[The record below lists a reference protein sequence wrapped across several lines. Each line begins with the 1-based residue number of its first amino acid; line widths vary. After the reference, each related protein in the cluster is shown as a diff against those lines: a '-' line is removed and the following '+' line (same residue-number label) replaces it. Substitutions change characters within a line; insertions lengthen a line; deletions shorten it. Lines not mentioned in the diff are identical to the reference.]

1 MYDACYTGDMNYLD
15 SLNEQQ
21 KQAVLHIEGPL
32 LVVAGAGT
40 GKTKTLTHRII
51 HLIQGGVEPWS
62 ILAITF
68 TNKAAME
75 MRERVTHMLGSDDH
89 IPTMST
95 FHSLGVRILRQW
107 HQKLG
112 INKYFNILDSQ
123 DRMSLI
129 KQAMKY
135 HDIDTKEWEP
145 RKIAS
150 VISNAKADEKTS
162 ANYQS
167 NKNPLTQYVA
177 LIWPKYEELKK
188 AEGSLD
194 FDDLL
199 SETYFLLRDDAE
211 VQDFYQKRWN
221 YIHVDEYQDT
231 NTIQYKIVKTL
242 AEKHKNLC
250 AVGDGDQN
258 IYSWRGADM
267 KNILNF
273 EKDFP
278 GARVIVLE
286 TNYRSTQ
293 NILAAAHDIISK
305 NTERIDKR
313 LITDNQVGDKILM
326 YEGFSANQEAT
337 WVANKVK
344 KYITNGTE
352 PKDIAVLFRTNFQ
365 SRILE
370 EAFLT
375 TMIPYQVVG
384 VKFFQRKEIKDLMSY
399 LKSAFNRESLSDIKR
414 VINEPKRGLGK
425 VAIAHIFSGQS
436 NKLSAKAQSAYTSFV
451 QQLDEIY
458 EYAQINGPSET
469 VKYIIK
475 HSGIEKQLNEGN
487 DDDKERLENMKELVT
502 YAKKY
507 DESENP
513 YDMFFEEV
521 ALLSDQDSLGSN
533 TKDSNTT
540 KLMTIHASKGLEFKY
555 VFVVGMEQGLFPS
568 QRDDT
573 KNKHEDEEERRLC
586 YVAFTRAKDQLHISY
601 AKLRTIYGQQRI
613 NEPSEFMRDISESLL
628 EFDEDSFGST
638 STRDEQG
645 KKNYYNQ
652 DDDGE
657 ITETFYLDF

>member
-1 MYDACYTGDMNYLD
+1 MNYLD
-15 SLNEQQ
+15 SLNKQQ
-21 KQAVLHIEGPL
+21 KKAVLYTKGPL

-75 MRERVTHMLGSDDH
+75 MKERVIEMLGSDDH

-95 FHSLGVRILRQW
+95 FHSLGVRIIRKW

-112 INKYFNILDSQ
+112 INKYFNILDTQ
-123 DRMSLI
+123 DKMSLI

-135 HDIDTKEWEP
+135 HDIDPKQWEP

-150 VISNAKADEKTS
+150 TISRAKADEKTS

-177 LIWPKYEELKK
+177 MVWPKYEELKK
-188 AEGSLD
+188 VEGSLD

-199 SETYFLLRDDAE
+199 SETYFLLRDDQE
-211 VQDFYQKRWN
+211 VREYYQNRWN

-278 GARVIVLE
+278 GAEVIILE

-293 NILAAAHDIISK
+293 NILQAAHDIISK

-313 LITDNQVGDKILM
+313 LVTDNHTGDKILM
-326 YEGFSANQEAT
+326 YEGFSANQEAS
-337 WVANKVK
+337 WVANKVQ
-344 KYITNGTE
+344 KYIAEGTE
-352 PKDIAVLFRTNFQ
+352 PRDIAVLFRTNFQ

-375 TMIPYQVVG
+375 KMIPYQVVG

-425 VAIAHIFSGQS
+425 VAVAYVFAGQPE
-436 NKLSAKAQSAYTSFV
+436 KLSAKAKISYESFV
-451 QQLDEIY
+451 RLLDDIY
-458 EYAQINGPSET
+458 EFAQVNEPSET

-475 HSGIEKQLNEGN
+475 HSGLEKQLSEGN

-507 DESENP
+507 DDLENA

-540 KLMTIHASKGLEFKY
+540 KLMTIHASKGLEFKH
-555 VFVVGMEQGLFPS
+555 VFVVGLEQGLFPS

-586 YVAFTRAKDQLHISY
+586 YVAFTRAKEQLHVSY

-613 NEPSEFMRDISESLL
+613 NEPSEFMRDISEDLL
-628 EFDEDSFGST
+628 EFDNDSYGSGNAYNNG
-638 STRDEQG
+638 E
-645 KKNYYNQ
+645 KNYYNQ
-652 DDDGE
+652 DENGDV
-657 ITETFYLDF
+657 TETFFLDF

>member
-1 MYDACYTGDMNYLD
+1 MNHLD
-15 SLNEQQ
+15 TLNEEQ
-21 KQAVLHIEGPL
+21 KKAVLHTEGPL

-40 GKTKTLTHRII
+40 GKTKTLTHRIL
-51 HLIQGGVEPWS
+51 HLVEKGVEPWS

-75 MRERVTHMLGSDDH
+75 MRDRVIEMLGTDDH

-95 FHSLGVRILRQW
+95 FHSLGVRVLRQW
-107 HQKLG
+107 HQKIG
-112 INKYFNILDSQ
+112 VNKYFNILDTQ
-123 DRMSLI
+123 DKMSLV
-129 KQAMKY
+129 KQAMKF
-135 HDIDTKEWEP
+135 HDVDPKEWEP

-150 VISNAKADEKTS
+150 GISRAKSDEKTS
-162 ANYQS
+162 LNYEP
-167 NKNPLTQYVA
+167 NKNPLTQYIA
-177 LIWPKYEELKK
+177 LVWPKYEELKK
-188 AEGSLD
+188 NEGSLD

-211 VQDFYQKRWN
+211 VREYYQNKWN

-242 AEKHKNLC
+242 AEKHQNIC

-273 EKDFP
+273 EKDFK
-278 GARVIVLE
+278 GARVIILE

-293 NILAAAHDIISK
+293 NILQAAHDIISK
-305 NTERIDKR
+305 NTERIDKK
-313 LITDNQVGDKILM
+313 LITENELGEKIIM
-326 YEGFSANQEAT
+326 YEGFSANQEAS
-337 WVANKVK
+337 WVANKVQH
-344 KYITNGTE
+344 YIRSGTE
-352 PKDIAVLFRTNFQ
+352 PREIAVLFRTNFQ

-375 TMIPYQVVG
+375 RMIPYQVVG
-384 VKFFQRKEIKDLMSY
+384 VKFFQRKEIKNLMSY
-399 LKSAFNRESLSDIKR
+399 LKSSFNRDSLSDIKR

-425 VAIAHIFSGQS
+425 VAIAQIFAGQPE
-436 NKLSAKAQSAYTSFV
+436 NLSAKAKLSYDSFV
-451 QQLDEIY
+451 ILLDQIY
-458 EYAQINGPSET
+458 EFAQTNEPSET
-469 VKYIIK
+469 IKYIIK
-475 HSGIEKQLNEGN
+475 YSGLEKKLNDGN

-502 YAKKY
+502 YANKY
-507 DESENP
+507 DDLENA

-533 TKDSNTT
+533 TKDSNTS
-540 KLMTIHASKGLEFKY
+540 KLMTIHSSKGLEFKY
-555 VFVVGMEQGLFPS
+555 VFVVGLEQGLFPS

-586 YVAFTRAKDQLHISY
+586 YVAFTRAKDQLHVSY

-613 NEPSEFMRDISESLL
+613 NEPSEFMKDISESLL
-628 EFDEDSFGST
+628 EYDEDSYS
-638 STRDEQG
+638 SSKQSNASE
-645 KKNYYNQ
+645 KNYYNQ

-657 ITETFYLDF
+657 ITETFFLDF

>member
-1 MYDACYTGDMNYLD
+1 MNYLD
-15 SLNEQQ
+15 TLNEQQ
-21 KQAVLHIEGPL
+21 KIAVLHTEGPV

-40 GKTKTLTHRII
+40 GKTKTLTHRIL
-51 HLIQGGVEPWS
+51 HLVHKGVEPWS

-75 MRERVTHMLGSDDH
+75 MRERVIEMLGSDDH

-95 FHSLGVRILRQW
+95 FHSLGVRIIRKW

-112 INKYFNILDSQ
+112 INKYFNILDTQ
-123 DRMSLI
+123 DKMSLI
-129 KQAMKY
+129 KQSMKY
-135 HDIDTKEWEP
+135 HDIDPKQWEP

-150 VISNAKADEKTS
+150 TISRAKADEKTPS
-162 ANYQS
+162 TYET

-177 LIWPKYEELKK
+177 LVWPKYEELKR

-199 SETYFLLRDDAE
+199 SETYFLLRDDTE
-211 VQDFYQKRWN
+211 VREYYQSLWN

-242 AEKHKNLC
+242 AEKHKNIC

-278 GARVIVLE
+278 GAKVVILE
-286 TNYRSTQ
+286 TNYRSTKT
-293 NILAAAHDIISK
+293 ILQAAHDIISK

-313 LITDNQVGDKILM
+313 LVTDNHEGDKIIM
-326 YEGFSANQEAT
+326 YEAFSANQEAS
-337 WVANKVK
+337 WLANKVQ
-344 KYITNGTE
+344 KYISDGTE
-352 PKDIAVLFRTNFQ
+352 PREIAVLFRTNFQ

-375 TMIPYQVVG
+375 KMIPYQVVG
-384 VKFFQRKEIKDLMSY
+384 VKFFSRKEIKDLMSY
-399 LKSAFNRESLSDIKR
+399 LKSSFNRESLSDIKR
-414 VINEPKRGLGK
+414 IINEPKRGLGK
-425 VAIAHIFSGQS
+425 VAIAHIFAGQPE
-436 NKLSAKAQSAYTSFV
+436 NLPKKAQSSYGLFV
-451 QQLDEIY
+451 KLLDEIY
-458 EYAQINGPSET
+458 EFAQSNEPSET
-469 VKYIIK
+469 IKYIIK
-475 HSGIEKQLNEGN
+475 HSGIEKKLNEGN

-502 YAKKY
+502 YATKY
-507 DESENP
+507 DDLENA

-533 TKDSNTT
+533 TTSANTT

-555 VFVVGMEQGLFPS
+555 VFVVGLEQGLFPS
-568 QRDDT
+568 IRDDA

-586 YVAFTRAKDQLHISY
+586 YVAFTRAKDQLHVSY
-601 AKLRTIYGQQRI
+601 AKMRTIYGQQRI

-628 EFDEDSFGST
+628 EFDEDSYGNS
-638 STRDEQG
+638 SSSRDSKG
-645 KKNYYNQ
+645 NKNYYNQ
-652 DDDGE
+652 DENGE
-657 ITETFYLDF
+657 ITETFFLDF

>member
-1 MYDACYTGDMNYLD
+1 MNYLD
-15 SLNEQQ
+15 TLNEQQ
-21 KQAVLHIEGPL
+21 KIAVLHTEGPV

-40 GKTKTLTHRII
+40 GKTKTLTHRIL
-51 HLIQGGVEPWS
+51 HLVHKGVEPWS

-75 MRERVTHMLGSDDH
+75 MRERVIEMLGSDDH

-95 FHSLGVRILRQW
+95 FHSLGVRIIRKW

-112 INKYFNILDSQ
+112 INKYFNILDTQ
-123 DRMSLI
+123 DKMSLI
-129 KQAMKY
+129 KQSMKY
-135 HDIDTKEWEP
+135 HDIDPKQWEP

-150 VISNAKADEKTS
+150 TISRAKADEKTPS
-162 ANYQS
+162 TYET

-177 LIWPKYEELKK
+177 LVWPKYEELKR

-199 SETYFLLRDDAE
+199 SETYFLLRDDTE
-211 VQDFYQKRWN
+211 VREYYQSLWN

-242 AEKHKNLC
+242 AEKHKNIC

-278 GARVIVLE
+278 GAKVVILE
-286 TNYRSTQ
+286 TNYRSTKT
-293 NILAAAHDIISK
+293 ILQAAHDIISK

-313 LITDNQVGDKILM
+313 LITDNHEGDKIIM
-326 YEGFSANQEAT
+326 YEAFSANQEAS
-337 WVANKVK
+337 WLANKVQ
-344 KYITNGTE
+344 KYISDGTE
-352 PKDIAVLFRTNFQ
+352 PREIAVLFRTNFQ

-375 TMIPYQVVG
+375 KMIPYQVVG
-384 VKFFQRKEIKDLMSY
+384 VKFFSRKEIKDLMSY
-399 LKSAFNRESLSDIKR
+399 LKSSFNRESLSDIKR
-414 VINEPKRGLGK
+414 IINEPKRGLGK
-425 VAIAHIFSGQS
+425 VAIAHIFGGQPE
-436 NKLSAKAQSAYTSFV
+436 NLPKKAQSSYGLFV
-451 QQLDEIY
+451 KLLDEIY
-458 EYAQINGPSET
+458 EFAQSNEPSET
-469 VKYIIK
+469 IKYIIK
-475 HSGIEKQLNEGN
+475 HSGIEKKLNEGN

-502 YAKKY
+502 YATKY
-507 DESENP
+507 DDLENA

-533 TKDSNTT
+533 TTSANTT

-555 VFVVGMEQGLFPS
+555 VFVVGLEQGLFPS
-568 QRDDT
+568 IRDDA

-586 YVAFTRAKDQLHISY
+586 YVAFTRAKDQLHVSY
-601 AKLRTIYGQQRI
+601 AKMRTIYGQQRI

-628 EFDEDSFGST
+628 EFDEDSYGNNS
-638 STRDEQG
+638 SSRDSKG
-645 KKNYYNQ
+645 NKNYYNQ
-652 DDDGE
+652 DENGE
-657 ITETFYLDF
+657 ITETFFLDF